1 MLIIKTYRTGIFLD
15 FISFLMFYPFLLASK
30 SECADCVIST
40 LRLIVI
46 VHRFIFSYIDNLT

>member
-30 SECADCVIST
+30 SECADCVIMHT
-40 LRLIVI
+40 AANCNCAP
-46 VHRFIFSYIDNLT
+46 VHF